1 MRLAPASPVSYL
13 AVVSSLLSPYCS
25 VMRSIAFILFL
36 VASVF
41 LCARGQNSEQL
52 NFRHFRVEDGLSQG
66 SINAILQDHKGFIWV
81 GTHDGLN
88 RFDGMEFKVFR
99 SEPGNPHSLSSS
111 WIIALIEDSTHVL
124 WVRTERGLDRFD
136 RSSESFVR
144 VTPSTTPIVPFA
156 MEESPTFL
164 VTGKPIAVFDPASG
178 HIVELDIRSKN
189 NITFDEGTHLL
200 AQDYDGYVWAVGPST
215 LYKIDPR
222 KKILEQFF
230 DIGAKNV
237 NTILPSR
244 YYRGDIWLGTYS
256 ELLHLRNGKLSS
268 IGKYRVTSLA
278 EDSQGYLWIGTE
290 EGLARIN
297 LRDSMA
303 FYVEQFYHD
312 PVVTTS
318 LSHNVVTHL
327 FEDASGSLWVGT
339 YNGLNVFDRFSTA
352 FSIYRSSPDNPN
364 GLGDNFV
371 MPIVED
377 GAGNIWFGT
386 FSEGVS
392 VLQKAGPQAGTFI
405 HFRHDSLNPNSLR
418 SNNVRSIL
426 CGKDGRLWIGS
437 ARGLNIYDPVTR
449 RMTTVLSRSAD
460 DSRSFWIESMCESRD
475 GSIWIPLNGQM
486 IRLDRNNLA
495 GSVIQRFPFPVF
507 GEFVSTRE
515 DSKGIIWL
523 ATVGT
528 GLIRFDPRSGNI
540 VRYVYDPK
548 NTTSLSN
555 NNVWSTFQD
564 PNDTSGT
571 VWVGTSNG
579 LNRLNRNTGICK
591 RYPAQEGFPNSWVY
605 GILQDEAQRLWL
617 STNHGIVL
625 FDDRL
630 PEGRKF
636 KNYTYADGIAGD
648 EFNRRAYCRLRN
660 GELLFGGPNGVTRF
674 HPGKVHDNPA
684 VPPLVLTGF
693 RKLGKSVIFDR
704 DVADVTSV
712 ELNHDESVFSFEF
725 AALNFSNAS
734 KNQFAYMMEGIDKDW
749 VHSGT
754 RHSVNYA
761 YLSPG
766 TYVFRVKA
774 SHNSGVW
781 NKNEIAVLVHI
792 HPPYWATWWFITLCV
807 CAVAGLIA
815 TVVRARVRRLL
826 EMERL
831 RSRIARDLH
840 DEIGSNLSSIAM
852 ASDLLGR
859 QSEFGTKERGKLSEI
874 SSVAL
879 STVKDMKDIVWLLN
893 PGNDSLDDLFL
904 RMKDTATT
912 LLEGCHY
919 TLRFPEQSNGKR
931 VNLEWKRN
939 LYLIYK
945 ETLTNI
951 IRHARATSVA
961 IDVRVEADRLV
972 LQINDDGMGFDPNT
986 VRSGNGLKNIHER
999 AGLMRARLNIE
1010 AHPGSG
1016 TTVRLETRIT

>member
-1 MRLAPASPVSYL
+1 
-13 AVVSSLLSPYCS
+13 
-25 VMRSIAFILFL
+25 MRSIAFILFL
-36 VASVF
+36 VASIF

-88 RFDGMEFKVFR
+88 RFDGVEFKVFR
-99 SEPGNPHSLSSS
+99 NDPSDPRSLSSN
-111 WIIALIEDSTHVL
+111 WIITLIEDSTHVL
-124 WVRTERGLDRFD
+124 WIRTEKGLDRFD
-136 RSSESFVR
+136 RSSESFTH
-144 VTPSTTPIVPFA
+144 VTPGVTPIIPFTA
-156 MEESPTFL
+156 EKSQKFL
-164 VTGKPIAVFDPASG
+164 VAGKPIAVFDPNGG
-178 HIVELDIRSKN
+178 HVVELDVRSKDN
-189 NITFDEGTHLL
+189 TPYNVPARLL
-200 AQDYDGYVWAVGPST
+200 AQDAEGKVWAVGFST
-215 LYKIDPR
+215 LTKIDLR
-222 KKILEQFF
+222 KKIVEESFEIKPNEVSSL
-230 DIGAKNV
+230 
-237 NTILPSR
+237 LPSR
-244 YYRGDIWLGTYS
+244 YRHGDVWLGCYS
-256 ELLHLRNGKLSS
+256 ELLHLRGGKLSS
-268 IGKYRVTSLA
+268 IGRFKNISSLI

-290 EGLARIN
+290 EGLGRMN
-297 LRDSMA
+297 LRDSTA
-303 FYVEQFYHD
+303 SDIVLFHHD

-318 LSHNVVTHL
+318 LSHNVVTHV
-327 FEDASGSLWVGT
+327 FEDASGSLVVGA
-339 YNGLNVFDRFSTA
+339 YNGLNIFDRFSTA

-377 GAGNIWFGT
+377 RVGNIWFGT
-386 FSEGVS
+386 FSAGVS
-392 VLQKAGPQAGTFI
+392 VLQKVGPQAGTFV
-405 HFRHDSLNPNSLR
+405 HFRHDSSNPNSLR
-418 SNNVRSIL
+418 SNNIRSMI
-426 CGKDGRLWIGS
+426 CSNDGRVWIGS
-437 ARGLNIYDPVTR
+437 ARGLNLYDPVAK
-449 RMTTVLSRSAD
+449 RMTTVLSGSTD
-460 DSRSFWIESMCESRD
+460 DLPYYWIESMCESRD
-475 GSIWIPLNGQM
+475 GSVWIPIRNRLL
-486 IRLDRNNLA
+486 RLDRNHSAESSIQQFPL
-495 GSVIQRFPFPVF
+495 SVS
-507 GEFVSTRE
+507 GEFVSIRE
-515 DSKGIIWL
+515 DSEGILWL
-523 ATVGT
+523 GT
-528 GLIRFDPRSGNI
+528 IGAGLITFDPRTEAAAQYSH
-540 VRYVYDPK
+540 DPK
-548 NTTSLSN
+548 DPASLSN

-564 PNDTSGT
+564 PNDTSVT

-579 LNRLNRNTGICK
+579 LNKLNTSNGTYK
-591 RYPAQEGFPNSWVY
+591 RYLEQEGFPNSWVY
-605 GILQDEAQRLWL
+605 GILQDDMQRLWL
-617 STNHGIVL
+617 STNQGLVI
-625 FDDRL
+625 FDENQ

-636 KNYTYADGIAGD
+636 RNFTHADGLAGD
-648 EFNRRAYCRLRN
+648 EFNRRSYCRLRD
-660 GELLFGGPNGVTRF
+660 GEFLFGGPNGVTRF
-674 HPGKVHDNPA
+674 NPAMVRDNPT
-684 VPPLVLTGF
+684 VPPLVMTGF
-693 RKLGKSVIFDR
+693 YKLGKRITFDR
-704 DVADVTSV
+704 DIADVTSI
-712 ELNHDESVFSFEF
+712 ELMHNENVFSFEF
-725 AALNFSNAS
+725 AALNYSNAS
-734 KNQFAYMMEGIDKDW
+734 KNRYAYKMEGIDRDW
-749 VHSGT
+749 ILAGN
-754 RHSVNYA
+754 RRSVNFA
-761 YLSPG
+761 FVPSG
-766 TYVFRVKA
+766 EYVFRVKA
-774 SHNSGVW
+774 SHTSGIW
-781 NKNEIAVLVHI
+781 NNNELAVRVRI
-792 HPPYWATWWFITLCV
+792 FPPFWATWWFIALCV

-826 EMERL
+826 EIERL

-893 PGNDSLDDLFL
+893 PGNDSLEDLFL

-972 LQINDDGMGFDPNT
+972 LQINDNGMGFDPNT